1 MPFFCNKNRCK
12 INKKVRNVQIYA
24 RIYARLIRCDI
35 KIIKFD
41 TFLFDASMI
50 ELEQALKC
58 FILCFSMLYP
68 MLEVRMGYSW
78 DISGAFTEYS

>member
-1 MPFFCNKNRCK
+1 MQKN
-12 INKKVRNVQIYA
+12 A
-24 RIYARLIRCDI
+24 RVYARLIKCDI

-58 FILCFSMLYP
+58 FILCLKY
-68 MLEVRMGYSW
+68 V
-78 DISGAFTEYS
+78 

>member
-35 KIIKFD
+35 KNIKFD
-41 TFLFDASMI
+41 TFLYYNSH
-50 ELEQALKC
+50 
-58 FILCFSMLYP
+58 P
-68 MLEVRMGYSW
+68 
-78 DISGAFTEYS
+78 